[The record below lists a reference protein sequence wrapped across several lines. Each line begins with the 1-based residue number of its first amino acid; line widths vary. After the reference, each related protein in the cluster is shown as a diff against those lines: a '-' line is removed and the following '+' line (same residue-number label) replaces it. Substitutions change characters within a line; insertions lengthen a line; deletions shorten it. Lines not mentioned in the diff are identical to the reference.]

1 MDKWVPYDIVFSEII
16 YVKVVGCVQ
25 DYWQNPRA
33 EAFALTLV
41 VRHKSIFDIKPSGD
55 TKRS

>member
-1 MDKWVPYDIVFSEII
+1 MDKWVPYDSEII

-25 DYWQNPRA
+25 DYSQNPRA

-41 VRHKSIFDIKPSGD
+41 VRYKSIFDIKPSGD